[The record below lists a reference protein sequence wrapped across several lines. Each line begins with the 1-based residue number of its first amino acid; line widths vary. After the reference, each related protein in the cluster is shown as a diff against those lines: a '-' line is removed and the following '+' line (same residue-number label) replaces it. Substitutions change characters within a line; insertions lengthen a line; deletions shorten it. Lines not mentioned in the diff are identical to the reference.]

1 MRLLITGLGGFVG
14 QHLKSRLEMRFPDCE
29 ILPGIPDIRDARA
42 VNDSIADG
50 RPECCIHLAAIST
63 IGKARQSPDDTWAVN
78 LQGTLNL
85 ARAMLRYVPDGTF
98 LFASTAEAYGTTFQ
112 RNTPLDEDAV
122 LSPAN
127 TYAATKAAADLALG
141 AMARDGLRTI
151 RIRPFNHTGPG
162 QSPDFV
168 VPAFAS
174 QIARIAKGQQTPQI
188 HVGNLDAQRDFLDV
202 RDVCDAY
209 LDVVEHRLSL
219 QPGAIFNV
227 CSGQTR
233 SIRSILDDLLHLS
246 GVQAEITI
254 DPARLRPSDIPVAA
268 GDASRFRAA
277 LGWTP
282 RISWNQTLNDIY
294 EDRLKSV

>member
-14 QHLKSRLEMRFPDCE
+14 QHLKSRLQVRFPDCH
-29 ILPGIPDIRDARA
+29 ILPGIPNIRDAQA
-42 VNDSIADG
+42 VNDSIANG
-50 RPECCIHLAAIST
+50 RPDCCIHLAAIST

-85 ARAMLRYVPDGTF
+85 ARAMLKHVPDGTF

-112 RNTPLDEDAV
+112 CNRPLNEDAA

-141 AMARDGLRTI
+141 AMARDGLRAI
-151 RIRPFNHTGPG
+151 RMRPFNHTGPG

-174 QIARIAKGQQTPQI
+174 QIARIAKGLQKPQI

-209 LDVVEHRLSL
+209 LDVLEHRMSL
-219 QPGAIFNV
+219 QPGTIFNV
-227 CSGQTR
+227 CAGQTR
-233 SIRSILDDLLHLS
+233 SIRSILDDLMDLS
-246 GVQAEITI
+246 GVQAEIMI
-254 DPARLRPSDIPVAA
+254 DPDRLRPSDIPVAS
-268 GDASRFRAA
+268 GDASRFRSA
-277 LGWTP
+277 LGWAP
-282 RISWNQTLNDIY
+282 RITWSQTLNDIY
-294 EDRLKSV
+294 EDRLKSL